1 MSSNNPATP
10 KPEGHAPGIHT
21 ERHIL
26 DGDGPLAGA
35 VAASLD
41 CLLIR
46 AGRSKKGLVFPKEVL
61 FAAQALFDSAP
72 CFIDHAAAADLG
84 RPGGRSVR
92 DVLGLFSAITWDPV
106 YGGIRG
112 RLLLRRDHAW
122 VLDLID
128 LFRSQPERF
137 GLSAD
142 ITLTRKGA
150 TVTDI
155 NEVHS
160 VDIVMNPAAGGRFL
174 ATSSPPTSTQE
185 AIMSAPSTDQPIT
198 PLEPTSIEPPT
209 PAVEPTSPF
218 ISMARELLAARIAS
232 AGVPEPMAR
241 IARATFADTGDLD
254 EALSVLDG
262 LKAAW
267 AQSLAPQ
274 TVRHAGAVSNMR
286 TGQDRIELAF
296 ERLMGLDLGPE
307 HQGVPRLTGIRELYD
322 TLTGDWERHGV
333 YRGDRVAFANATT
346 TTMAEIVR
354 NVLNKV
360 MLRAFEMRPQW
371 WRPIAYE
378 DDFPNMQTVRWL
390 TVGGISD
397 LDTVAEGASYTE
409 KTWDDYAETASF
421 VKKGNYI
428 GLTLEMIDKDDVG
441 AVRALPRRIGHAAN
455 RTLSAAVSALFT
467 ANAGVGPTL
476 ADGTALFDAAGHGNL
491 GATALA
497 AASWDAAIQAMFKQ
511 AEFHSAKR
519 LGIRPK
525 FVLVPIE
532 LEATALT
539 IMTSDQLPGTP
550 NNDANVRRYSAQI
563 ITVPE
568 WTDNNDWAAVADPA
582 ELEGVCIGYRFGRAP
597 ELYIAADELMGSMFT
612 NDEMRIKVRFVYAVG
627 IGDYRALYKA
637 NVT

>member
-1 MSSNNPATP
+1 
-10 KPEGHAPGIHT
+10 
-21 ERHIL
+21 
-26 DGDGPLAGA
+26 
-35 VAASLD
+35 
-41 CLLIR
+41 
-46 AGRSKKGLVFPKEVL
+46 
-61 FAAQALFDSAP
+61 
-72 CFIDHAAAADLG
+72 
-84 RPGGRSVR
+84 
-92 DVLGLFSAITWDPV
+92 
-106 YGGIRG
+106 
-112 RLLLRRDHAW
+112 
-122 VLDLID
+122 
-128 LFRSQPERF
+128 
-137 GLSAD
+137 
-142 ITLTRKGA
+142 
-150 TVTDI
+150 
-155 NEVHS
+155 
-160 VDIVMNPAAGGRFL
+160 
-174 ATSSPPTSTQE
+174 
-185 AIMSAPSTDQPIT
+185 
-198 PLEPTSIEPPT
+198 
-209 PAVEPTSPF
+209 
-218 ISMARELLAARIAS
+218 
-232 AGVPEPMAR
+232 
-241 IARATFADTGDLD
+241 
-254 EALSVLDG
+254 
-262 LKAAW
+262 
-267 AQSLAPQ
+267 
-274 TVRHAGAVSNMR
+274 
-286 TGQDRIELAF
+286 
-296 ERLMGLDLGPE
+296 
-307 HQGVPRLTGIRELYD
+307 
-322 TLTGDWERHGV
+322 
-333 YRGDRVAFANATT
+333 
-346 TTMAEIVR
+346 
-354 NVLNKV
+354 VLNKV

-467 ANAGVGPTL
+467 DNAGVGPTL

-491 GATALA
+491 GTTALA